1 VSDPKPVEIVMP
13 PELAEF
19 GEIVRKT
26 DKTDPKTEDV
36 RALRSYLEE
45 HPEVWRVFGDLAEFA
60 YKRLV
65 DASAGDQVVLGES
78 LKVGRLAMRQD
89 LGYEQATALERL
101 LLDQVALCWLRL
113 HYVEFH
119 HTAAS
124 NGEAPPT
131 LKDHWER
138 KLSATQRRY
147 LRACETLARV
157 RRLNLPSLQINVA
170 DRQVNVAGGQ

>member
-1 VSDPKPVEIVMP
+1 MSDPKPVEIVMP

-19 GEIVRKT
+19 GELVRKT
-26 DKTDPKTEDV
+26 EKSDPKAEDV
-36 RALRSYLEE
+36 QALRGYLEE
-45 HPEVWRVFGDLAEFA
+45 HPEVWRVFGDMAEFA

-65 DASAGDQVVLGES
+65 DVSAGDQVALREA

-89 LGYEQATALERL
+89 LGYEQASALDRL
-101 LLDQVALCWLRL
+101 LIDQVVLCWLRL

-119 HTAAS
+119 HTAIS
-124 NGEAPPT
+124 NRDTPLP
-131 LKDHWER
+131 LRDHWER

-157 RRLNLPSLQINVA
+157 RRLRLPSMQINIGKK
-170 DRQVNVAGGQ
+170 QLNVA